1 MSAYVWWTRKPIWV
15 GDIPLDGASLAIRYP
30 TLPKFVK
37 GMEIPKTGLLV
48 THKTRQKTKQ
58 GYSILPKSEKEKE
71 IPKFLCWQGYWR
83 ID

>member
-1 MSAYVWWTRKPIWV
+1 VDTKTNWV
-15 GDIPLDGASLAIRYP
+15 GDVPLDGPSLAIRYP

-37 GMEIPKTGLLV
+37 GMETPKTGLLV
-48 THKTRQKTKQ
+48 IHKTRQKTKQ